1 MFPFMMKFFG
11 SFNSAELMFLPSL
24 DAVFSLYTKFLIAM
38 GLIFQMPT
46 IVMFLAKMRMVTAR
60 FLLRNVKYAV
70 LIAFIVS
77 AVITPTA
84 DPGNADA
91 FRHADDRALYPQ
103 HRDRVA
109 RRAKGGVGRRGL
121 TGRRRRSALGARRS
135 EGTDD

>member
-1 MFPFMMKFFG
+1 
-11 SFNSAELMFLPSL
+11 MFLPSL

-60 FLLRNVKYAV
+60 FLLRNIKYAV
-70 LIAFIVS
+70 LITFIVS

-91 FRHADDRALYPQ
+91 VRDADDRALHRQ

-109 RRAKGGVGRRGL
+109 RRAKGGVVRGGVMGAATRR
-121 TGRRRRSALGARRS
+121 LGARRS
-135 EGTDD
+135 DARRLGLTRRLRLTTATDDCD